1 MFSPVRM
8 PRAFSKGKRSG
19 SKSNVHDE
27 SRDHCSG
34 LPTLQLDSGSEEA
47 GSVSSRRLASRSP
60 KKASQEKENSS
71 PKKSLSHFRLAPP
84 RADKRRQEE
93 PTTPKKSPAKL
104 VPSRAGKRY
113 EFEFLS
119 TSSRAHSDRNMNA
132 NKMNSSTPPST
143 PPTTR
148 RDRAPVNQGSPAKT
162 LSSMDDFFT
171 EYAKIMDE
179 FPEKRKRKGKKTS
192 SSVIGW

>member
-1 MFSPVRM
+1 MFSP
-8 PRAFSKGKRSG
+8 FSKSKKSV
-19 SKSNVHDE
+19 SKSNVHDG
-27 SRDHCSG
+27 SSDFSG
-34 LPTLQLDSGSEEA
+34 LPTLKLDSGSEES
-47 GSVSSRRLASRSP
+47 GSSRQLSSRSP
-60 KKASQEKENSS
+60 KKAASQEKENAS

-84 RADKRRQEE
+84 RADKRKQEE
-93 PTTPKKSPAKL
+93 PKTPKKSPTKL
-104 VPSRAGKRY
+104 NPSRADKRY

-119 TSSRAHSDRNMNA
+119 TSSRAHSDRRMDSA
-132 NKMNSSTPPST
+132 KMNSITAPST
-143 PPTTR
+143 PPTR
-148 RDRAPVNQGSPAKT
+148 KAPVNKASPTRTT

>member
-1 MFSPVRM
+1 MFSPVRI
-8 PRAFSKGKRSG
+8 PRAFSKSKRSD
-19 SKSNVHDE
+19 SKRNVHDDE
-27 SRDHCSG
+27 PKDCSG
-34 LPTLQLDSGSEEA
+34 LPTLQLDSGPEEGF
-47 GSVSSRRLASRSP
+47 GSPRRQPPRSL

-71 PKKSLSHFRLAPP
+71 PKKPLFQFRLAPP

-93 PTTPKKSPAKL
+93 PTTPKKSPTKS
-104 VPSRAGKRY
+104 VPSRTDKRY

-119 TSSRAHSDRNMNA
+119 TSSRAHSDRNMDSA
-132 NKMNSSTPPST
+132 KMKSSTPPST
-143 PPTTR
+143 PPCTR
-148 RDRAPVNQGSPAKT
+148 REKASGNQVSPAK

>member
-1 MFSPVRM
+1 
-8 PRAFSKGKRSG
+8 
-19 SKSNVHDE
+19 VHDE
-27 SRDHCSG
+27 STDHCSG
-34 LPTLQLDSGSEEA
+34 LPTLQLDSGSEE
-47 GSVSSRRLASRSP
+47 GSGFPRRLSPRSP
-60 KKASQEKENSS
+60 KKASQEKGNAS
-71 PKKSLSHFRLAPP
+71 PKKPLLQFRLAPP

-104 VPSRAGKRY
+104 VPSRGSKRY

-119 TSSRAHSDRNMNA
+119 TSARMHSSNRHMDSA
-132 NKMNSSTPPST
+132 KMNSSTPPGT
-143 PPTTR
+143 PPTR
-148 RDRAPVNQGSPAKT
+148 REKALPVNHESPAK

>member
-1 MFSPVRM
+1 MFSPARI
-8 PRAFSKGKRSG
+8 PRAFSKSKDSG
-19 SKSNVHDE
+19 SKSSVHDE
-27 SRDHCSG
+27 SRNCSG
-34 LPTLQLDSGSEEA
+34 FLPTLQLDYGSEE
-47 GSVSSRRLASRSP
+47 GSSSSRRLASRSP
-60 KKASQEKENSS
+60 KKASPEKENSS
-71 PKKSLSHFRLAPP
+71 PKKGLSHFRLAPP

-93 PTTPKKSPAKL
+93 PTTPKKSPTKL

-119 TSSRAHSDRNMNA
+119 TSSRAHSDRNMDSI
-132 NKMNSSTPPST
+132 KMNSITPPST
-143 PPTTR
+143 PPTR
-148 RDRAPVNQGSPAKT
+148 RGKAPVHQESPAKT